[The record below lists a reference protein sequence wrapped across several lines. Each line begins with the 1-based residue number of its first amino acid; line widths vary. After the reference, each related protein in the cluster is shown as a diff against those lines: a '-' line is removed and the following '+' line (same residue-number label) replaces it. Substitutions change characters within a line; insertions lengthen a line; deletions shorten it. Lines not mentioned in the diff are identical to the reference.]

1 MTKTPIHPNS
11 PIGPGTVL
19 GSDDLP
25 YQSLIPGNPH
35 LAKPAGS
42 ETSDQS
48 PSEFVRNDEARRFGR
63 QVAEVNPPLDR
74 SKIFRS

>member
-1 MTKTPIHPNS
+1 
-11 PIGPGTVL
+11 VL
-19 GSDDLP
+19 GSEDLP

-35 LAKPAGS
+35 LAKPGEA
-42 ETSDQS
+42 ETSELT

>member
-1 MTKTPIHPNS
+1 MTKPPINPNN
-11 PIGPGTVL
+11 PIRPGTVL
-19 GSDDLP
+19 GSEDLP

-35 LAKPAGS
+35 FHAPNEAEAGES
-42 ETSDQS
+42 N
-48 PSEFVRNDEARRFGR
+48 PSGFVRDDQARRFGR